1 MLPIRVFNRCSN
13 AGNGGPLA
21 TLTRWSRGFDDLFDQ
36 AFAAPA
42 GTGFNVDI
50 RQDGDDLVVEAEL
63 PGVSKDDLEITV
75 EDGTLTIATEYKSAT
90 EDEKTNYHVRERRR
104 DRYSRSF
111 RLPQTADA
119 DNVAASLSHGVLTL
133 RIPTREEAKPRRI
146 EVK

>member
-1 MLPIRVFNRCSN
+1 MFNHCSN
-13 AGNGGPLA
+13 PGNGGPLA
-21 TLTRWSRGFDDLFDQ
+21 TLARWSGGFDDLFDK
-36 AFAAPA
+36 AFAAPTGA
-42 GTGFNVDI
+42 GFNVDI
-50 RQDGDDLVVEAEL
+50 RQEGNDLVVEAEL
-63 PGVSKDDLEITV
+63 PGATKDDLEITV

-90 EDEKTNYHVRERRR
+90 EDEKTHYHVRERRNG
-104 DRYSRSF
+104 RYSRSF